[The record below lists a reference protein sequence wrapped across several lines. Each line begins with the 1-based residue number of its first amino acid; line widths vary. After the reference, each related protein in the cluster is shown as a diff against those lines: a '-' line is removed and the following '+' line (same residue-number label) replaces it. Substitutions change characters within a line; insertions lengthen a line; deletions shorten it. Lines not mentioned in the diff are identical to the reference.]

1 MNKIYSTETKGHTLL
16 NDFSPKESVIQN
28 LLNFS
33 KSLEVVQSPTN
44 FGEDKPTK
52 GIEITLN

>member
-1 MNKIYSTETKGHTLL
+1 
-16 NDFSPKESVIQN
+16 
-28 LLNFS
+28 
-33 KSLEVVQSPTN
+33 LEVVQSPTN

>member
-1 MNKIYSTETKGHTLL
+1 MNKIYSTETKGHALV

-44 FGEDKPTK
+44 FGEDKPRK